1 MREKQ
6 NKETFIARL
15 NKDIEVRK
23 ELHKFYLNHFMPNV
37 KIFDGKVF
45 NKRFDNALCLFMP
58 NNHTSIKYDKKYELI
73 KDGSID
79 YYEAEIRMYHSQY
92 CGYYASLYVRIIVNE
107 DGRIDYERTL
117 NDDRSKHWLN
127 GFLDEI
133 KEHKDAVKN
142 YDKYLK
148 RAEKLEEEIKKF
160 SDEVPYTLRDNL
172 IFSFAYRL
180 NRG

>member
-37 KIFDGKVF
+37 KKFDGKVF
-45 NKRFDNALCLFMP
+45 NKRFNDALCLLP
-58 NNHTSIKYDKKYELI
+58 AYTSIKYEKRYEVV

-92 CGYYASLYVRIIVNE
+92 CGYCASLYVRIIVNE

-127 GFLDEI
+127 GFLNEI

-160 SDEVPYTLRDNL
+160 SDEVPYTLRDNFMFL
-172 IFSFAYRL
+172 FAYRL